1 MFRKLLS
8 VVAIPA
14 FLSLLTAGALQARP
28 LAVHAGAPT
37 IFQELW
43 QWVASGALG
52 SLTKEGPGMD
62 PNGTK
67 PHGPNPG
74 CSTHEAGTRA
84 DRTAVKE
91 R

>member
-1 MFRKLLS
+1 MFRKMLS

-14 FLSLLTAGALQARP
+14 FLSLLTAGTLQARP
-28 LAVHAGAPT
+28 LAVHTGAPT

-43 QWVASGALG
+43 RWVASGAPENLQ
-52 SLTKEGPGMD
+52 KEGPGMD
-62 PNGTK
+62 PNGNK

-74 CSTHEAGTRA
+74 RSTHETGMRS